1 MSEKREVF
9 ISYSDRDRGLAEKLI
24 KELNTHRISTS
35 SVDKSLK
42 AGTDW
47 QHEIK
52 HAIKSAD
59 AAVILIGPGREPSA
73 YQQLEWSTLLEAK
86 WEDPNK
92 RLIPVLFGD
101 AELPSFLS
109 DRQALRVKDPK
120 EWKKLAEKLVHFLK
134 GDPTYS
140 NRLVSF
146 KVEKEDPS
154 KRRDRLEYIEKTA
167 QALKNLDPNGNEK

>member
-1 MSEKREVF
+1 M
-9 ISYSDRDRGLAEKLI
+9 
-24 KELNTHRISTS
+24 
-35 SVDKSLK
+35 
-42 AGTDW
+42 
-47 QHEIK
+47 
-52 HAIKSAD
+52 
-59 AAVILIGPGREPSA
+59 
-73 YQQLEWSTLLEAK
+73 
-86 WEDPNK
+86 
-92 RLIPVLFGD
+92 
-101 AELPSFLS
+101 
-109 DRQALRVKDPK
+109 KDPK